1 MCVCVCVCTSRRS
14 LFVFSEYLVMVIEFQ
29 IIAKS
34 YIRMGE
40 TPEYVSLY
48 FSLFFM
54 PSFSIFPCQKFF
66 FSLPFVVLV
75 AEDESVFFSSSFPS
89 ILFFFLVCVYVLASC
104 C

>member
-1 MCVCVCVCTSRRS
+1 
-14 LFVFSEYLVMVIEFQ
+14 MVIEFQ

-34 YIRMGE
+34 YIRMEE

-75 AEDESVFFSSSFPS
+75 AEDESVFFFFQFSVNS
-89 ILFFFLVCVYVLASC
+89 FFFFGLCLC
-104 C
+104 FG